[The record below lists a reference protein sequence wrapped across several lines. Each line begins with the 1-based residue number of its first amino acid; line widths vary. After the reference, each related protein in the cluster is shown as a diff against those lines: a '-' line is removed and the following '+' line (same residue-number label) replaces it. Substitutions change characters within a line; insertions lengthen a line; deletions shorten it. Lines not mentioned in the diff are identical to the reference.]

1 MHDYHN
7 RAVTAPQRQ
16 EAEILQ
22 HNEKGGRYYTVTGD
36 PRVADMKLPSITACL
51 GSINKGPGLMQ
62 WAVNRALDQVRSTF
76 LNIPLSSV
84 APDKWPD
91 FVDQTIASA
100 KKRPDQVRDQA
111 ADIGL
116 RTHRLIESY
125 LEAKKDGL
133 TIAFEFLCKILSA
146 SKAIDCTREDSG
158 IPEIIRN
165 WAVNFLDLEK
175 PFQAFVEWERQ
186 SRIEITMAEQRVYS
200 PIHFHA
206 GTMDAIGKRPDGKTV
221 VMDWKT
227 SNRLYPESKLQV
239 AAYSHAYAQMY
250 GEKVSEA
257 WIVRLGKTKPE
268 FEAVK
273 LEEAEIDHCYHLFLS
288 AKHLME
294 GLPKI

>member
-1 MHDYHN
+1 
-7 RAVTAPQRQ
+7 
-16 EAEILQ
+16 
-22 HNEKGGRYYTVTGD
+22 
-36 PRVADMKLPSITACL
+36 
-51 GSINKGPGLMQ
+51 MQ

-116 RTHRLIESY
+116 RTHQLIESY

-133 TIAFEFLCKILSA
+133 TIA
-146 SKAIDCTREDSG
+146 REDSG

-200 PIHFHA
+200 PIHYHA

-273 LEEAEIDHCYHLFLS
+273 L
-288 AKHLME
+288 
-294 GLPKI
+294 